1 VAPVRLT
8 WLCRIQDCSSDIC
21 VSEEFG
27 DRSRNFA
34 IFEQESSKLL
44 SPRFAAGA
52 IVDSGQAHGR
62 RHDLLDGRFADVM
75 SAQLWGL
82 RCLGWRHRTRSAAG
96 RSLGVSGGHPG
107 DTAVFLGGRGTQG
120 RASGGHSSLGILL
133 LFQSLV
139 LSLSSLSV
147 VRGMESGVKTS
158 AGQRQRD
165 GSRCLG
171 GDMLRWGHTTMSCAE
186 ALVDTP

>member
-1 VAPVRLT
+1 VASL
-8 WLCRIQDCSSDIC
+8 
-21 VSEEFG
+21 
-27 DRSRNFA
+27 
-34 IFEQESSKLL
+34 
-44 SPRFAAGA
+44 
-52 IVDSGQAHGR
+52 DSLGR
-62 RHDLLDGRFADVM
+62 R
-75 SAQLWGL
+75 
-82 RCLGWRHRTRSAAG
+82 
-96 RSLGVSGGHPG
+96 
-107 DTAVFLGGRGTQG
+107 AVFRGIRG
-120 RASGGHSSLGILL
+120 ASGGHSSLGILL

>member
-1 VAPVRLT
+1 MGSALPRVA
-8 WLCRIQDCSSDIC
+8 
-21 VSEEFG
+21 
-27 DRSRNFA
+27 
-34 IFEQESSKLL
+34 
-44 SPRFAAGA
+44 SP
-52 IVDSGQAHGR
+52 DSLGR
-62 RHDLLDGRFADVM
+62 RAVFRGIRG
-75 SAQLWGL
+75 AQQFFWG
-82 RCLGWRHRTRSAAG
+82 GGGHRA
-96 RSLGVSGGHPG
+96 GHPG
-107 DTAVFLGGRGTQG
+107 E
-120 RASGGHSSLGILL
+120 ASGGHSSLGILL